1 MASFTPS
8 QPNPVVFGTS
18 IELNCSSVGRS
29 PFNLSISVGGRVL
42 TSTAGVGRSVP
53 LRYTLEVTDDSNY
66 TTYTC
71 QSENSFGSD
80 NTTVTV
86 VRASELIDTHV
97 IIVHRA
103 FGWTIGLH
111 YSISC
116 HVELQSSPSN
126 PAL

>member
-8 QPNPVVFGTS
+8 QPDPVVFGTS

-29 PFNLSISVGGRVL
+29 PFNLSISVGGHVL
-42 TSTAGVGRSVP
+42 ATSAGVGRSAP

-80 NTTVTV
+80 NTTVTI
-86 VRASELIDTHV
+86 VRASELV
-97 IIVHRA
+97 NVH
-103 FGWTIGLH
+103 GSTGYL
-111 YSISC
+111 YT
-116 HVELQSSPSN
+116 E
-126 PAL
+126 

>member
-8 QPNPVVFGTS
+8 QPVPVVFGTS

-53 LRYTLEVTDDSNY
+53 LRYTLEITDDSNY

-80 NTTVTV
+80 NTTVTI
-86 VRASELIDTHV
+86 VRASELANVHCSV
-97 IIVHRA
+97 CLVYIVCVMYIVY
-103 FGWTIGLH
+103 IG
-111 YSISC
+111 YMVYI
-116 HVELQSSPSN
+116 V
-126 PAL
+126 